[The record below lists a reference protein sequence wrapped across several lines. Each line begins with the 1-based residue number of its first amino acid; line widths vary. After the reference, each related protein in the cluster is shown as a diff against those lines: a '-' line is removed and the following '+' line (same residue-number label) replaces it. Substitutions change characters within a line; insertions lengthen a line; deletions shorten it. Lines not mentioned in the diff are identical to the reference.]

1 MPGIHDALHYGPII
15 THCVMTVKFY
25 LAENQGSVKVA
36 GCAML
41 LAECLAMLEARD
53 LAIPREHCYLVDFS
67 PELRAGTEIRA
78 SVSGDGWL
86 LSCC

>member
-1 MPGIHDALHYGPII
+1 
-15 THCVMTVKFY
+15 
-25 LAENQGSVKVA
+25 
-36 GCAML
+36 ML